1 MTMQQNVV
9 TEPNNSKEK
18 ITGLEKKSTGSL
30 SEVVEILL
38 KEGIITPKQVQHAQR
53 IMSKLETY
61 RPLVS
66 VLQELKFVT
75 DEQIHKALQKNPIS
89 IPVVNLLV
97 ELGYIHDSD
106 LKIAREIQKFPRSAT
121 PSCDSVSM
129 KSQISL
135 PW

>member
-9 TEPNNSKEK
+9 TAPNNSNEK
-18 ITGLEKKSTGSL
+18 FTGVEKGSTRNL

-106 LKIAREIQKFPRSAT
+106 LKIAREIQANFHDPQRHRAT
-121 PSCDSVSM
+121 RC
-129 KSQISL
+129 Q
-135 PW
+135 